1 MLCYCFIKQNVNPQ
15 SKITM
20 SEEQIE
26 TTEQVETT
34 VQRDLIINAH
44 ASEVDIALLEDNILV
59 ELHKEKTNN
68 QFAVGDVYLGRVKK
82 ILPGLNAAFV
92 DVGYHKEAFLHYL
105 DLGLQ
110 GRSLLKYRDQVVK
123 GNGEVS
129 MTTFELEPDVEK
141 NGKIGDFLTVGELL
155 PVQIAKEPISTKG
168 PRITAEISF
177 AGRYLVLVPFSNRI
191 SVSQKI
197 RSNEERNR
205 LRRLIQS
212 IRPNNYGVIIRT
224 IAEGKKVAELDADLR
239 SLIEKWERCTVE
251 MKKMTN
257 YGRMVSEMDQT
268 SVMLRDL
275 LNESFNTINVNDEKL
290 YEEIRSYIQT
300 IAPQKA
306 EIVRLYNGKEP
317 IFDHFNVTKQ
327 IKGFFGKIV
336 TIRNGVY
343 LVIEHTEAMHV
354 IDVNSGHRLNN
365 ENTPEENA
373 LEVNIEAAKEIARQ
387 LRLRDMGG
395 IIIVDFI
402 DLRESKNR
410 KKLFL
415 ALVEAMKNDRAKH
428 TILPATKFGLI
439 QITRHRVRPETEVQ
453 VQEKCP
459 VCSGTG
465 KTRPALLFVDE
476 IENHLKYLLVDQ
488 NEKNVT
494 LQVHPFIYSYLC
506 INGLFSLR
514 RKWIK
519 KYGKSFK
526 VQSMPEF
533 HTLQY
538 NFLNANGD
546 DIKL

>member
-1 MLCYCFIKQNVNPQ
+1 
-15 SKITM
+15 M
-20 SEEQIE
+20 SEQKQQVAEE
-26 TTEQVETT
+26 ATTAPAEVKP
-34 VQRDLIINAH
+34 VMRDLFIDSH

-92 DVGYHKEAFLHYL
+92 DVGYPKEAFLHYL
-105 DLGLQ
+105 DLGIQ
-110 GRSLLKYRDQVVK
+110 GKSLLKYKKMVSV
-123 GNGEVS
+123 GEDVS
-129 MTTFELEPDVEK
+129 MAKFNLEPDMER
-141 NGKIGDFLTVGELL
+141 NGKIADYLNVGDLL
-155 PVQIAKEPISTKG
+155 PVQIAKEPIHTKG

-197 RSNEERNR
+197 GSSEERGR

-212 IRPNNYGVIIRT
+212 IKPNNYGVIIRT

-239 SLIEKWERCTVE
+239 SLITKWEHCTME
-251 MKKMTN
+251 MAKMTN
-257 YGRMVSEMDQT
+257 YGKLVSEMDQT

-275 LNESFNTINVNDEKL
+275 LNESFNHIYVNDETL

-306 EIVRLYNGKEP
+306 EIIQLYKGKEP
-317 IFDHFNVTKQ
+317 IFEHFNVAKQ

-336 TIRNGVY
+336 SIRNGVY

-354 IDVNSGHRLNN
+354 IDVNSGHRLNK
-365 ENTPEENA
+365 ENSQEENA

-402 DLRESKNR
+402 DLRESKHR
-410 KKLFL
+410 KALYN
-415 ALVEAMKNDRAKH
+415 ALVEAMAHDRAKH
-428 TILPATKFGLI
+428 TILPASKFGLI
-439 QITRHRVRPETEVQ
+439 QITRHRVRPETEVE

-459 VCSGTG
+459 VCAGEG
-465 KTRPALLFVDE
+465 KIRPAILFIDE
-476 IENHLKYLLVDQ
+476 IENNLKYLLVDQ
-488 NEKNVT
+488 NENHLT

-506 INGLFSLR
+506 IDGLFSIR

-519 KYGKSFK
+519 KYGKTFK
-526 VQSMPEF
+526 VQSMSEF
-533 HTLQY
+533 HMLQY
-538 NFLNANGD
+538 NFLNANGEE
-546 DIKL
+546 IKL

>member
-1 MLCYCFIKQNVNPQ
+1 
-15 SKITM
+15 M
-20 SEEQIE
+20 SEEQQQEIANE
-26 TTEQVETT
+26 EKT
-34 VQRDLIINAH
+34 VTRDLVINSH
-44 ASEVDIALLEDNILV
+44 ASEVDIALLEDNTLV
-59 ELHKEKTNN
+59 ELHREKTNN

-92 DVGYHKEAFLHYL
+92 DVGYPKEAFLHYL

-110 GRSLLKYRDQVVK
+110 ASSLIKYKKLVDANDDVAMDK
-123 GNGEVS
+123 
-129 MTTFELEPDVEK
+129 FKLEGDLPK
-141 NGKIGDFLTVGELL
+141 NGKIGDWLTVGDLL

-197 RSNEERNR
+197 RSSEERNR
-205 LRRLIQS
+205 LRRLMQS
-212 IRPNNYGVIIRT
+212 IKPANYGVIIRT
-224 IAEGKKVAELDADLR
+224 VAEGKKVAELDADLS
-239 SLIEKWERCTVE
+239 SLIAKWEQCTIE
-251 MKKMTN
+251 MKKMTA

-275 LNESFNTINVNDEKL
+275 LNESFNNIHVNDEKL

-306 EIVRLYNGKEP
+306 DIVQLYKGKDP
-317 IFDHFNVTKQ
+317 IFDYYNVTKQ
-327 IKGFFGKIV
+327 IKGFFGRVV

-343 LVIEHTEAMHV
+343 LIIEHTEAMHV
-354 IDVNSGHRLNN
+354 IDVNSGHRVNK
-365 ENTPEENA
+365 ENSQEDNA
-373 LEVNIEAAKEIARQ
+373 FQVNIEAAKEIARQ

-402 DLRESKNR
+402 DMHEAKHR
-410 KKLFL
+410 KDLFD
-415 ALVEAMKNDRAKH
+415 ALVEAMSHDRAKH
-428 TILPATKFGLI
+428 TILPPTKFGLI
-439 QITRHRVRPETEVQ
+439 QITRQRVRPETEVQ

-459 VCSGTG
+459 VCAGEG
-465 KTRPALLFVDE
+465 KIRPAILFVDE
-476 IENHLKYLLVDQ
+476 IENHLKYLMVDQ
-488 NEKNVT
+488 NENHLT

-506 INGLFSLR
+506 IDSLFSIR
-514 RKWIK
+514 RKWMK
-519 KYGKSFK
+519 KYGKKFK

-533 HTLQY
+533 HVLQY
-538 NFLNANGD
+538 NFQNANGD